1 VAGRIPRVYR
11 AEAVVLRQ
19 RRLGE
24 ADRIVTLFTPQLGK
38 IDAVA
43 KGIRKQTSRKAG
55 HLEQLSLT
63 SLLLASGKNLDIIT
77 QGETIEGF
85 MPLRQDLERLAR
97 GLYVAELVDRFSE
110 LRTENYPV
118 FRLLVETLQRLSS
131 TVAVELAVRYFEL
144 HLLSHLGYRPEL
156 GRCVACRADLEPVEN
171 SFSAAL
177 GGVVC
182 PECRYSNVGLWR
194 LSVNALKVLRL
205 LERGSFEDAERLRL
219 TPELSMELELLL
231 QGYVRHVLERNPRSL
246 EFVDAVRRTH
256 DSRLKPALA
265 LVAESAAAYEPGN

>member
-1 VAGRIPRVYR
+1 MAGRIPRIYR

-24 ADRIVTLFTPQLGK
+24 ADRIITLFTPQLGK
-38 IDAVA
+38 VDAVA

-63 SLLLASGKNLDIIT
+63 SLQLACGQNLDIIT
-77 QGETIEGF
+77 QGETIESF
-85 MPLRQDLERLAR
+85 LALRQDLERLAR

-110 LRTENYPV
+110 LRIENYPV
-118 FRLLVETLQRLSS
+118 FRLLVETLQRLA
-131 TVAVELAVRYFEL
+131 TTDALDLAVRHFEL
-144 HLLSHLGYRPEL
+144 NLLGHLGYQPEL
-156 GRCVACRADLEPVEN
+156 GRCVACRAALQPVTN

-182 PECRYSNVGLWR
+182 SDCRHANVGLWR

-205 LERGSFEDAERLRL
+205 LERGTFEAAERLHL
-219 TPELSMELELLL
+219 SPELAMELELLL
-231 QGYVRHVLERNPRSL
+231 RGYVRHILEKNPRSL
-246 EFVDAVRRTH
+246 EFVDAVRRTPEPH
-256 DSRLKPALA
+256 HEPVLA
-265 LVAESAAAYEPGN
+265 RVAEPAAAYESGQ